1 MSKEQ
6 QILQQC
12 RAELEGKSILLVD
25 DQAFVRRLVARML
38 DDIKDLQL
46 YDATDGADAIRKLS
60 INQIDAVLLDINMR
74 PVNGLEALKAIRIG
88 VGAAPRNIPVTM
100 LTTVSDE
107 RAVRTA
113 IELDANGFI
122 VKPASLSSLLKRL
135 ARGVTQEIDMRP
147 EGVYANVDLPDL
159 EGVDQSTNA
168 ELEKVV
174 PGLRRKTRTPRPGHE
189 IVELKLGQVKAGD
202 ILVDGVFT
210 RKGTTLVAEE
220 TVLNDQMISR
230 LGDLNEIMD
239 TWDVSV
245 ERKLN

>member
-1 MSKEQ
+1 MSKEEQ
-6 QILQQC
+6 LLQQC
-12 RAELEGKSILLVD
+12 RLELEGKSILLVD

-38 DDIKDLQL
+38 DGIKDLQL

-60 INQIDAVLLDINMR
+60 IHNIDAVLLDINMR

-88 VGAAPRNIPVTM
+88 VGTAPRNIPVTM

-135 ARGVTQEIDMRP
+135 ARGVMQEIEMRP
-147 EGVYANVDLPDL
+147 EGLYANVDLPDL
-159 EGVDQSTNA
+159 EGVDQSSNA

-174 PGLRRKTRTPRPGHE
+174 PGLRRKTRKPRPDHE
-189 IVELKLGQVKAGD
+189 IVQMKLGQVKSGD
-202 ILVDGVFT
+202 VLVDGVFT

-220 TVLNDQMISR
+220 TTLNDQMITR
-230 LGDLNEIMD
+230 LNDLNEIMD

-245 ERKLN
+245 ERKLD